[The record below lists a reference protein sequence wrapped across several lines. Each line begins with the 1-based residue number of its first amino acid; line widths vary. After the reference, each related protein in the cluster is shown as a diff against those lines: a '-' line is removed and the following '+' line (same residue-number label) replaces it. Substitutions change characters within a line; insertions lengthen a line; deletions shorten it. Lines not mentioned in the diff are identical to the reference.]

1 MSTPLDEPLAEV
13 QRRLAGAVRS
23 MVSGSR
29 RPPPPVARA
38 ASDDPG
44 LFGPD
49 SAAWRVH
56 GDVAMFVGGLR
67 ALLLQT
73 LHPLAMAGVAE
84 HSDYKSD
91 PWGRLHRT
99 AEFIG
104 VTTFGGTDEAEAV
117 IRRVRRI
124 HERVQGVAPDGRPYS
139 ATDPHLV
146 AWVHVTEVDSFL
158 RAKQRYG
165 TDPLDAV
172 AADRYVAEMAQVAE
186 RLGAEA
192 VPRSVAEMR
201 LWLRSVRPE
210 LSAGSQA
217 RDAVRF
223 LLLPP
228 VPLLARGPYGVIAAA
243 AVGLLPAWARRM
255 LWLPSPPLSDPLVV
269 RPAAKVLLGGLD
281 WALRADRPVHPG

>member
-1 MSTPLDEPLAEV
+1 MPTPLDEPLAEV
-13 QRRLAGAVRS
+13 QRRVAGAIRS
-23 MVSGSR
+23 MVSGSH
-29 RPPPPVARA
+29 RPPAVVTARR
-38 ASDDPG
+38 DGDRG

-49 SAAWRVH
+49 SSAWRVH

-84 HSDYKSD
+84 HSDYRRD

-99 AEFIG
+99 AQFIA
-104 VTTFGGTDEAEAV
+104 VTTYGSTDAAEAA
-117 IRRVRRI
+117 IRRVRRV
-124 HERVQGVAPDGRPYS
+124 HERVRGVAPDGRAYA
-139 ATDPHLV
+139 ATDPDLV

-165 TDPLDAV
+165 TDPLDAP

-186 RLGAEA
+186 RLGSAP
-192 VPRSVAEMR
+192 VPTTVADLR
-201 LWLRSVRPE
+201 VWLREVRPE
-210 LSAGSQA
+210 LSAGGQA

-228 VPLLARGPYGVIAAA
+228 VPLVARGPYGVIAAA
-243 AVGLLPAWARRM
+243 AVGLLPTWARRM
-255 LWLPSPPLSDPLVV
+255 LWLPSPPLADPLVV
-269 RPAAKVLLGGLD
+269 RPAAKLLLGGMD
-281 WALRADRPVHPG
+281 WALRADQPA